1 MKALFQMLAI
11 LLGLGLYA
19 AAQNQYP
26 QDQNPPQYPQNQYP
40 PNQYPDNRAYP
51 NQPNTRMSPDDQNK
65 FNKEYEKWQESNAKH
80 DQDDID
86 KHARNLEN
94 IMQRYN
100 IPPDVSF
107 ASIATGNAGRYDVR
121 QFQGRFS
128 PDDQKRFDKAYEHW
142 QESRRKHDGD
152 DIRKDERKMQDLMA
166 RYNIP
171 QDVPYDALASGGRGY

>member
-1 MKALFQMLAI
+1 MKGLFQIVIVLLA
-11 LLGLGLYA
+11 LGLYA
-19 AAQNQYP
+19 GAQNQYP
-26 QDQNPPQYPQNQYP
+26 QDQYPQNQYP
-40 PNQYPDNRAYP
+40 QSQYPDNRGYDGGYQ
-51 NQPNTRMSPDDQNK
+51 NQWNTRMSPDDQQK
-65 FNKEYEKWQESNAKH
+65 FNHEYQKWQESNAKH

-86 KHARNLEN
+86 KHARNMEN
-94 IMQRYN
+94 IMSRYN
-100 IPPDVSF
+100 IPPNVPFS
-107 ASIATGNAGRYDVR
+107 AIAAGNAGRYDIH
-121 QFQGRFS
+121 QYQGRFS